1 MNILLYAFIVIM
13 VCTAIMCIYGVWI
26 ATLLTIELIQ
36 EWWKG
41 HGNEIKRVFKG
52 KEKE

>member
-1 MNILLYAFIVIM
+1 MNIILYAFIVIM
-13 VCTAIMCIYGVWI
+13 ICAAIVCIYGVWI

-41 HGNEIKRVFKG
+41 QGNEIKRVFKG

>member
-13 VCTAIMCIYGVWI
+13 ICAAIMCIYAVWI

-41 HGNEIKRVFKG
+41 QGNEIKRLFKKQ
-52 KEKE
+52 KEE